1 MNYGNMGIKRSVLI
15 RQNDLRDLKSF
26 HRNKI
31 IVNLQK
37 TKMQIFPLYFGEKSF
52 AAATA
57 VFRNCPNVS
66 IAQDDLDSVA
76 RFITSKDHLVKNIDS
91 IQYDRISN
99 HGMDNNGTYEHSVQV
114 RVAVRRKN
122 LWEGAR
128 SYLWKHLAHDL
139 WERSNGTTITLTRI
153 HVK

>member
-1 MNYGNMGIKRSVLI
+1 MV
-15 RQNDLRDLKSF
+15 
-26 HRNKI
+26 H
-31 IVNLQK
+31 
-37 TKMQIFPLYFGEKSF
+37 
-52 AAATA
+52 ATA

-114 RVAVRRKN
+114 RIAVRRKN

-139 WERSNGTTITLTRI
+139 WERSTQVYILQMYRFFAQTTRI
-153 HVK
+153 SCPITFCQNICKYVKIYKIYVKTS